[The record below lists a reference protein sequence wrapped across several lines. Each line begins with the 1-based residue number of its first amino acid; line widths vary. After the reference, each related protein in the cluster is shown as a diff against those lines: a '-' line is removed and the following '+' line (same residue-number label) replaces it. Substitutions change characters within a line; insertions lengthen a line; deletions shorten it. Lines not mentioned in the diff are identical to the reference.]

1 MSELAGRAASAAPGS
16 TRFAAFALLF
26 GNFFIGLS
34 ILAPAGMVRDLAAG
48 LGVPVTRAALLITA
62 GAVVL
67 CIGSPLVAWATNGLD
82 RRRLLAASLAM
93 LAVGHA
99 GSAVA
104 PDLNALLVLR
114 LVSMAAAAIFT
125 PQAASTIAMMV
136 PEKERPGAISF
147 VFLGWSLSVAAGL
160 PLVAWGA
167 GQFGWRSIHVALGLG
182 AAAAALLVWLPVPAG
197 LRAPSM
203 SLSSWGTLFSNR
215 LVVLLIAATAI
226 SAAGQFVIFTFLGP
240 LLASLADASANQIA
254 VMFAV
259 FGVSGFLGNL
269 GATRLVGRLGVY
281 RTSLLCF
288 VLMVVGALGFA
299 AGAGVFAVMVVG
311 GALWGLGFASSNSM
325 QQARLA
331 AAVPPLA
338 GAAIALNS
346 SAIYV
351 GQAAGSAMGG
361 VLFDAGR
368 LVAMGFVAA
377 AFILVATAVV
387 HATRPRR
394 TFVTAEPA
402 PPPGL
407 RKRRETAP

>member
-1 MSELAGRAASAAPGS
+1 MSATSGRAASAAPVS

-34 ILAPAGMVRDLAAG
+34 ILAPAGMIRDLAAG

-99 GSAVA
+99 GSALA
-104 PDLNALLVLR
+104 PDMTVLLLLR

-136 PEKERPGAISF
+136 PEKERPAAISF
-147 VFLGWSLSVAAGL
+147 IFLGWSLSVAAGL
-160 PLVAWGA
+160 PLVAWCA

-182 AAAAALLVWLPVPAG
+182 AAVAALLVWLPVPTG
-197 LRAPSM
+197 LRAPAM
-203 SLSSWGTLFSNR
+203 SLSSWGTLFSSR
-215 LVVLLIAATAI
+215 LVVSLIAATAI
-226 SAAGQFVIFTFLGP
+226 SAAGQFVVFTFLGP
-240 LLASLADASANQIA
+240 LLAGLAGATANEIA

-269 GATRLVGRLGVY
+269 GATRLVGSLGVY

-288 VLMVVGALGFA
+288 GLMVVGALGFA
-299 AGAGVFAVMVVG
+299 AGGGHLPVMLAG
-311 GALWGLGFASSNSM
+311 GALWGLGFASSNSL
-325 QQARLA
+325 QQGRLA
-331 AAVPPLA
+331 AAVPSLA

-346 SAIYV
+346 SAIYI
-351 GQAAGSAMGG
+351 GQATGSAIGG
-361 VLFDAGR
+361 VFFDAGW
-368 LVAMGFVAA
+368 LFAMGFVAA
-377 AFILVATAVV
+377 AFLFVATGVV
-387 HATRPRR
+387 YSTRPR
-394 TFVTAEPA
+394 
-402 PPPGL
+402 
-407 RKRRETAP
+407 

>member
-1 MSELAGRAASAAPGS
+1 MSATTGRATTAALGS

-34 ILAPAGMVRDLAAG
+34 ILAPAGMIPALAG
-48 LGVPVTRAALLITA
+48 DLGVPVTRAALLITA

-67 CIGSPLVAWATNGLD
+67 CIGSPLVAWATNGFD

-93 LAVGHA
+93 LAAGHA
-99 GSAVA
+99 GSAFA
-104 PDLNALLVLR
+104 PDLSVLMPLR

-147 VFLGWSLSVAAGL
+147 IFLGWSLSVAAGL
-160 PLVAWGA
+160 PLVAWCA
-167 GQFGWRSIHVALGLG
+167 GEFGWRSIHVALGLG
-182 AAAAALLVWLPVPAG
+182 AAVAALLVWLPVPAG
-197 LRAPSM
+197 LRAPAM
-203 SLSSWGTLFSNR
+203 SLSSWGVLFSDR
-215 LVVLLIAATAI
+215 LVVLLLAATAL
-226 SAAGQFVIFTFLGP
+226 SAAGQFVIFTYLGP
-240 LLASLADASANQIA
+240 LLARLADASANEIA

-259 FGVSGFLGNL
+259 FGISGFLGNL

-288 VLMVVGALGFA
+288 GAMVIGALGFA
-299 AGAGVFAVMVVG
+299 AGAGLLAVMVVFG
-311 GALWGLGFASSNSM
+311 GLWGLGFASSNSM

-331 AAVPPLA
+331 AAAPSLA

-361 VLFDAGR
+361 ALFDAGL
-368 LVAMGFVAA
+368 LVAMGYVAA
-377 AFILVATAVV
+377 GFLFIAAAVV
-387 HATRPRR
+387 YSTRPR
-394 TFVTAEPA
+394 
-402 PPPGL
+402 
-407 RKRRETAP
+407 

>member
-1 MSELAGRAASAAPGS
+1 MSATSGRTAFAVPGS

-34 ILAPAGMVRDLAAG
+34 ILAPAGMIPTLAAD

-67 CIGSPLVAWATNGLD
+67 CVGSPLVAWATNGLD

-93 LAVGHA
+93 LAIGHA
-99 GSAVA
+99 GSAFA
-104 PDLNALLVLR
+104 SDLSVLMPLR

-147 VFLGWSLSVAAGL
+147 IFLGWSLSVAAGL

-167 GQFGWRSIHVALGLG
+167 GHFGWRSIHVALGLG
-182 AAAAALLVWLPVPAG
+182 AAVAALLVWLPVPAG
-197 LRAPSM
+197 LRAPAM
-203 SLSSWGTLFSNR
+203 SLSSWGTLLSNR
-215 LVVLLIAATAI
+215 LVVLLLAATAL
-226 SAAGQFVIFTFLGP
+226 SSAGQFVIFTYLGP
-240 LLASLADASANQIA
+240 LLVGLADASANEIA

-281 RTSLLCF
+281 VTSLLCF
-288 VLMVVGALGFA
+288 GAMAIGALGFA
-299 AGAGVFAVMVVG
+299 AGAGLLAVMVVF

-331 AAVPPLA
+331 AAAPPLA

-346 SAIYV
+346 SAIYI
-351 GQAAGSAMGG
+351 GQASGSALGG

-368 LVAMGFVAA
+368 LVAMGYVAA
-377 AFILVATAVV
+377 AFLVVAGSVV
-387 HATRPRR
+387 YSTRRR
-394 TFVTAEPA
+394 
-402 PPPGL
+402 
-407 RKRRETAP
+407 

>member
-1 MSELAGRAASAAPGS
+1 MSATSGRAAYAAPGS

-34 ILAPAGMVRDLAAG
+34 ILAPAGMISTLAG
-48 LGVPVTRAALLITA
+48 DLGVPVTRAALLITV

-99 GSAVA
+99 GSAFA
-104 PDLNALLVLR
+104 PDLSILMPLR

-147 VFLGWSLSVAAGL
+147 IFLGWSLSVAAGL

-167 GQFGWRSIHVALGLG
+167 GHFGWRSIHVALGLG
-182 AAAAALLVWLPVPAG
+182 AAIAALLVWLPVPAG
-197 LRAPSM
+197 LRAPAM
-203 SLSSWGTLFSNR
+203 SLSSWGTLFSDR
-215 LVVLLIAATAI
+215 LVVALLAATAL
-226 SAAGQFVIFTFLGP
+226 SAAGQFVIFTYLGP
-240 LLASLADASANQIA
+240 LLVGLADASANEIA

-281 RTSLLCF
+281 VTSLLCF
-288 VLMVVGALGFA
+288 GSMMIGALGFA
-299 AGAGVFAVMVVG
+299 AGAGLLPVMVVF

-346 SAIYV
+346 SAIYI
-351 GQAAGSAMGG
+351 GQAGGSALGG

-368 LVAMGFVAA
+368 LASMGYVAA
-377 AFILVATAVV
+377 AFLFVSAAVV
-387 HATRPRR
+387 YSTRPR
-394 TFVTAEPA
+394 
-402 PPPGL
+402 
-407 RKRRETAP
+407 

>member
-1 MSELAGRAASAAPGS
+1 MSATSGRATAAAPGS

-34 ILAPAGMVRDLAAG
+34 ILAPAGMIPALAG
-48 LGVPVTRAALLITA
+48 DLGVPVTRAALLITA

-67 CIGSPLVAWATNGLD
+67 CIGSPLVAWATNGFD

-93 LAVGHA
+93 LALGHA
-99 GSAVA
+99 GSALA
-104 PDLNALLVLR
+104 PDLTALMPLR

-147 VFLGWSLSVAAGL
+147 IFLGWSLSVAAGL
-160 PLVAWGA
+160 PLVAWCA
-167 GQFGWRSIHVALGLG
+167 GEFGWRSIHVALGLG
-182 AAAAALLVWLPVPAG
+182 AAVAALLVWLPVPAG

-203 SLSSWGTLFSNR
+203 SLSSWGVLFTDR
-215 LVVLLIAATAI
+215 LVVLLLAATAL
-226 SAAGQFVIFTFLGP
+226 SAAGQFVIFTYLGP
-240 LLASLADASANQIA
+240 LLAGLADASANEIA

-288 VLMVVGALGFA
+288 GLMVAGALGFA
-299 AGAGVFAVMVVG
+299 AGAGLFAVMVVF

-377 AFILVATAVV
+377 AFLFVAASVV
-387 HATRPRR
+387 YATRPR
-394 TFVTAEPA
+394 
-402 PPPGL
+402 
-407 RKRRETAP
+407 